1 MARRHRSIDPAASDP
16 GPQTG
21 LGPVP
26 VPPGSAAAPSR
37 WDAGVLRLA
46 VLTLITGLCLLV
58 ILYLLTEVRQK
69 LDELAS
75 SPADNVQWTL
85 AQLEVEYL
93 KLQSATAQARLAQG
107 RDGAAG
113 DAPPALTLSQTEAP
127 PAAALRELRRRY
139 DILYGRFETLAAA
152 ALYNTALRDPAQG
165 GSFDRIRTEVY
176 ALAPLIDGPD
186 AALLAALP
194 QMDAR
199 LEALRPALRRL
210 LSLANLRLVGQ
221 SDSAR
226 LEVLSVL
233 KGLAAASLVL
243 LAALTAM
250 VVLFRSLA
258 RVSERR
264 LEERQVAWAR
274 LETIFSTSR
283 DAILML
289 DARGRIRDTNRAA
302 TEMFAL
308 DRDRVLGQP
317 VGRLLRRDGA
327 DGTTAISGRA
337 LFDACALG
345 PRTGYRLIAWR
356 SDEHR
361 FPVELSMDSSDSEGA
376 PILVCVIRDISHQ
389 VAAEAELKASR
400 DKALAAERAKARF
413 LGVISH
419 EMRTPLNGILGAIDL
434 MAENDDPAEGRR
446 FLEVVRGSAQT
457 LLQLVNDVLDITQIE
472 GGDVAIRK
480 APFDLDALIDD
491 ILASEAPRARTQ
503 DNRLFRIGA
512 APTGWVL
519 GDATRLRQVLLNLV
533 SNAVKFTRFGSVS
546 VEVRRCGAQVEILVR
561 DTGIGMT
568 RDEAERV
575 FDDFVRLDGAIR
587 HQIQGTGLGLG
598 IARQLA
604 RAMGGEIEV
613 ASAPGKGSV
622 FSLTL
627 PLPEAARPATDPA
640 EAEGALPPPRARPQ
654 RILLVEDNATNRFVA
669 RRLLE
674 RDGHSVT
681 EAADGRQGV
690 EAAAEAPFD
699 CILMDVSM
707 PVMDGVAAATAIRAG
722 AGPNRDSR
730 IVALT
735 AHVGEEVSARLRAA
749 GLDDVVAKPI
759 RAQVIRRLLAEG
771 REDRGARA
779 AARPEQ
785 GPPEQDEGPPQA
797 RPAPPAE
804 SNGG

>member
-1 MARRHRSIDPAASDP
+1 MAPRGAPKETQSGNGPEAPRAS
-16 GPQTG
+16 
-21 LGPVP
+21 L
-26 VPPGSAAAPSR
+26 
-37 WDAGVLRLA
+37 DAGVLRLA
-46 VLTLITGLCLLV
+46 VLAAITALCLVV
-58 ILYLLTEVRQK
+58 IVYLLTEVREK

-75 SPADNVQWTL
+75 SPADNMQWSL

-93 KLQSATAQARLAQG
+93 KLQDATSRARLANLTREPQNSTA
-107 RDGAAG
+107 RGAGPGGSG
-113 DAPPALTLSQTEAP
+113 DKGEIQPLPS
-127 PAAALRELRRRY
+127 ALRELRRRY
-139 DILYGRFETLAAA
+139 DILYARFETLGTAS
-152 ALYNTALRDPAQG
+152 LYNRALRHPALG
-165 GSFDRIRTEVY
+165 GIFDRIRTEVY
-176 ALAPLIDGPD
+176 ALTPLIDDTDPVLTE
-186 AALLAALP
+186 ALAVL
-194 QMDAR
+194 DTR
-199 LEALRPALRRL
+199 LEDMRPDLRRM
-210 LSLANLRLVGQ
+210 LSMANLRLVAQ
-221 SDSAR
+221 SDTAR
-226 LEVLSVL
+226 LDVQSVL

-258 RVSERR
+258 RVSQKR
-264 LEERQVAWAR
+264 LEQKRVASAR

-289 DARGRIRDTNRAA
+289 DSRGKIIDTNRAA
-302 TEMFAL
+302 AEMFAISPE
-308 DRDRVLGQP
+308 RVIGQP
-317 VGRLLRRDGA
+317 VDRLLRRDGT
-327 DGTTAISGRA
+327 DGSTAISGRA
-337 LFDACALG
+337 LFDACAVG
-345 PRTGYRLIAWR
+345 PRTGYRLIAR
-356 SDEHR
+356 RCDGHR
-361 FPVELSMDSSDSEGA
+361 IPVELSMDSSDSQGA

-472 GGDVAIRK
+472 GGDVAIRR

-491 ILASEAPRARTQ
+491 ILASEMPRARAQ
-503 DNRLFRIGA
+503 DNRLARIGA
-512 APTGWVL
+512 GATGWVL

-533 SNAVKFTRFGSVS
+533 SNAVKFTRFGSIS
-546 VEVRRCGAQVEILVR
+546 VEPRQQGDRMEILVR

-568 RDEAERV
+568 MEEAVRV

-604 RAMGGEIEV
+604 RAMDGDIEV

-622 FSLTL
+622 FTLSL
-627 PLPEAARPATDPA
+627 PLPAASPPAGPA
-640 EAEGALPPPRARPQ
+640 APDTEPGPGQVSPQ

-674 RDGHSVT
+674 RDGHRVT
-681 EAADGRQGV
+681 EAADGREGV
-690 EAAAEAPFD
+690 VAAAETAFD
-699 CILMDVSM
+699 IILMDVSM
-707 PVMDGVAAATAIRAG
+707 PVMDGFEAAAAIRA
-722 AGPNRDSR
+722 APGPNRSTR
-730 IVALT
+730 IIALT
-735 AHVGEEVSARLRAA
+735 AHVGEEVTERLRAA

-759 RAQVIRRLLAEG
+759 RARVIRRLLA
-771 REDRGARA
+771 DPNGARSPSRRLTPPQEVPGPV
-779 AARPEQ
+779 RPM
-785 GPPEQDEGPPQA
+785 GPPDDPTEG
-797 RPAPPAE
+797 
-804 SNGG
+804 

>member
-1 MARRHRSIDPAASDP
+1 MAPRSAPKETQSGTAAE
-16 GPQTG
+16 
-21 LGPVP
+21 
-26 VPPGSAAAPSR
+26 APRASL
-37 WDAGVLRLA
+37 DAGVIRLA
-46 VLTLITGLCLLV
+46 VLAAITALCLVV
-58 ILYLLTEVRQK
+58 IVYLLTEVRQK

-75 SPADNVQWTL
+75 SPADNMQWSL

-93 KLQSATAQARLAQG
+93 KLQDATSRARLAELT
-107 RDGAAG
+107 RDPGTPIARETEGDVSGSAG
-113 DAPPALTLSQTEAP
+113 QIQSLPS
-127 PAAALRELRRRY
+127 ALRELRRRY
-139 DILYGRFETLAAA
+139 DILYARFETLGTAP
-152 ALYNTALRDPAQG
+152 LYNRALRHPALG
-165 GSFDRIRTEVY
+165 GTFDRIRTEVY
-176 ALAPLIDGPD
+176 ALAPLIDGNDP
-186 AALLAALP
+186 ALTEALAVL
-194 QMDAR
+194 DAR
-199 LEALRPALRRL
+199 LEDMRPDLRRM
-210 LSLANLRLVGQ
+210 LSMANLRLVAQ
-221 SDSAR
+221 SDTAR
-226 LEVLSVL
+226 LDVLSVL

-258 RVSERR
+258 RVSQKR
-264 LEERQVAWAR
+264 LEQKRVASAR

-289 DARGRIRDTNRAA
+289 DSRGRIIDTNRAA
-302 TEMFAL
+302 AEMFAISTE
-308 DRDRVLGQP
+308 RVIGQP
-317 VGRLLRRDGA
+317 VGRLLRRDGT
-327 DGTTAISGRA
+327 DGSTAISGRA
-337 LFDACALG
+337 LFDACAVG
-345 PRTGYRLIAWR
+345 PRTGYRLIAR
-356 SDEHR
+356 RCDGQR
-361 FPVELSMDSSDSEGA
+361 IPVELSMDSSDSQGA

-472 GGDVAIRK
+472 GGDVAIRR

-491 ILASEAPRARTQ
+491 ILASEMPRARAQ
-503 DNRLFRIGA
+503 DNRLVRIGA
-512 APTGWVL
+512 GPSGWVS

-533 SNAVKFTRFGSVS
+533 SNAVKFTRFGSIS
-546 VEVRRCGAQVEILVR
+546 VEPRRQADQVEILVR

-568 RDEAERV
+568 MEEAARV

-604 RAMGGEIEV
+604 RAMGGDIEV

-622 FSLTL
+622 FTLSL
-627 PLPEAARPATDPA
+627 PLPAATPPAGPTTSDTEPA
-640 EAEGALPPPRARPQ
+640 PRQAPPQ
-654 RILLVEDNATNRFVA
+654 QILLVEDNATNRFVA

-674 RDGHSVT
+674 RDGHRVT
-681 EAADGRQGV
+681 EAANGREGV
-690 EAAAEAPFD
+690 AAAAEAAFD
-699 CILMDVSM
+699 IILMDVSM
-707 PVMDGVAAATAIRAG
+707 PVMDGFEAAAAIRA
-722 AGPNRDSR
+722 APGPNRSTR

-735 AHVGEEVSARLRAA
+735 AHVGEEVTERLRAA

-759 RAQVIRRLLAEG
+759 RAQVIRRLLA
-771 REDRGARA
+771 DHQGARGPSRRLTLPQEA
-779 AARPEQ
+779 PRP
-785 GPPEQDEGPPQA
+785 G
-797 RPAPPAE
+797 RPTAPPDNATE
-804 SNGG
+804 G